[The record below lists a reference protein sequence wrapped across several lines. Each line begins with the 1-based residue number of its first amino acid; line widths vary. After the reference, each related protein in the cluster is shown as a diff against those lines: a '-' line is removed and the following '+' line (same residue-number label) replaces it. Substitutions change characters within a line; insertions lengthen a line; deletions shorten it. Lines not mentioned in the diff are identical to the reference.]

1 VVITRVVKR
10 AKRVE
15 AMLKTGV
22 DDIWRLD
29 LESISLRGT
38 FSFLN
43 AFASANLFCDNSFH
57 PIVVHVL
64 LCSGYISVQKGA
76 YT

>member
-43 AFASANLFCDNSFH
+43 AFAPANL
-57 PIVVHVL
+57 L
-64 LCSGYISVQKGA
+64 
-76 YT
+76 